1 MFTFTIVKLINI
13 IIMKKLTKISSIFV
27 LVTLLFSGIKVNAQ
41 ADAIVSETFKVWGN
55 CDMCKTTI
63 EKSLKSVDGIKS
75 AKWNVETKM
84 ITVKFETSKLT
95 LERIKKTITASGYD
109 TEEFKASNETYEKLH
124 KCCQYDRTSS
134 N

>member
-1 MFTFTIVKLINI
+1 
-13 IIMKKLTKISSIFV
+13 MKNLKKISSSLI
-27 LVTLLFSGIKVNAQ
+27 LVALLFSGVKINAQ
-41 ADAIVSETFKVWGN
+41 TDAMATETFKVWGN

-109 TEEFKASNETYEKLH
+109 TEEFKASNEVYEKLH